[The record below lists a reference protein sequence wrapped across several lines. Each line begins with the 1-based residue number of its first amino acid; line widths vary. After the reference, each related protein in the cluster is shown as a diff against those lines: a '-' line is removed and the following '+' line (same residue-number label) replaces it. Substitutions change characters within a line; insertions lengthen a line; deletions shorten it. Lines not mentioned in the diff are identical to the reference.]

1 MDHFRHIALLSM
13 LCILFTLKA
22 ARGKEINNP
31 ISFCGEPVH
40 LSSRMIILKMDHFI
54 KINRREPRRMALLK
68 VRLALFKPYIL
79 EALKKYH
86 LPADFQYLPLV
97 ESAYNNVRSK
107 AGAMGIWQLM
117 PETARGYGLRVRSE
131 RDDRLYFMKATEA
144 ACRFLR
150 DLHELLGNWTL
161 VAAAYNLGPNGLIRR
176 MSQQRETDYYR
187 LKLPGETS
195 AYVYRII
202 AVKLVL
208 NSK

>member
-1 MDHFRHIALLSM
+1 MAHHFKYIVLSI
-13 LCILFTLKA
+13 LLFTPVMTWSKV
-22 ARGKEINNP
+22 INNP
-31 ISFCGEPVH
+31 VSFCGEPVH
-40 LSSRMIILKMDHFI
+40 LSSRVIILKMDYFI
-54 KINRREPRRMALLK
+54 KMNRREPRRMALLK
-68 VRLALFKPYIL
+68 VRLELFKPYIL
-79 EALKKYH
+79 EALKKYR

-107 AGAMGIWQLM
+107 AGATGIWQLM
-117 PETARGYGLRVRSE
+117 PETARGYGLYVKSE
-131 RDDRLYFMKATEA
+131 RDDRLYFIKATEA

-150 DLHELLGNWTL
+150 DLHELLRNWTL

-187 LKLPGETS
+187 LKLPKETS
-195 AYVYRII
+195 EYVYRII

>member
-1 MDHFRHIALLSM
+1 MAHHFKYIALTSL
-13 LCILFTLKA
+13 LFMPVLAFSKVTD
-22 ARGKEINNP
+22 NP
-31 ISFCGEPVH
+31 INFCGEPVP
-40 LSSRMIILKMDHFI
+40 LSSRMIILRMDHFI
-54 KINRREPRRMALLK
+54 KLNRREPRRMALLK
-68 VRLALFKPYIL
+68 VRLELFKPYIL
-79 EALKKYH
+79 GALKKYR
-86 LPADFQYLPLV
+86 LPTDFQYLPLV

-107 AGAMGIWQLM
+107 AGARSIWQLM

-150 DLHELLGNWTL
+150 DLHELLRSWTL

-176 MSQQRETDYYR
+176 MSQQKETDYYR
-187 LKLPGETS
+187 LKLPKETS